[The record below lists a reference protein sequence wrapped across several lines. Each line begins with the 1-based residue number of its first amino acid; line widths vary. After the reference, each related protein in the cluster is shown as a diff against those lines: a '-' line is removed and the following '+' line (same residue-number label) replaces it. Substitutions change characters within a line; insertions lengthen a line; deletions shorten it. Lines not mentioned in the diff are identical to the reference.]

1 MGRRREEGGEEG
13 RDVEDAASAS
23 ASVVTRAP
31 SRIRRRVRFVDER
44 KISRAPRLTLAS
56 LRRQSHSRERG
67 FGSRLANGA
76 SADPSISKSAISLD
90 ARITPALSSRR
101 NATARSVVRWL
112 DVPSTSTK
120 TSYPRATR
128 SSAVWRTHT
137 CASSPMMTACVR
149 SGFSASAASTSGTVI
164 ANFFF
169 AAAGRAMPSPAKLDW
184 SSSTVAPSFSGYCSV
199 TRTGTSKI
207 FAARIICELTCTQCS
222 NPWMTG
228 RKRSWT
234 SHTMKIA
241 FSRARRG
248 GDAPTAEATGIAP
261 TRTVVG
267 ERERLMTREMRFGG
281 DRRVEACASAI
292 VSESRR
298 SQFPEHTTA

>member
-1 MGRRREEGGEEG
+1 MRALGVLGERGVHFWHRHRE
-13 RDVEDAASAS
+13 
-23 ASVVTRAP
+23 
-31 SRIRRRVRFVDER
+31 
-44 KISRAPRLTLAS
+44 LL
-56 LRRQSHSRERG
+56 LRRG
-67 FGSRLANGA
+67 GAGDALAGEVGLELVHGGA
-76 SADPSISKSAISLD
+76 EFLGVLLGDED
-90 ARITPALSSRR
+90 G
-101 NATARSVVRWL
+101 NV
-112 DVPSTSTK
+112 
-120 TSYPRATR
+120 
-128 SSAVWRTHT
+128 
-137 CASSPMMTACVR
+137 
-149 SGFSASAASTSGTVI
+149 
-164 ANFFF
+164 
-169 AAAGRAMPSPAKLDW
+169 
-184 SSSTVAPSFSGYCSV
+184 
-199 TRTGTSKI
+199 KI